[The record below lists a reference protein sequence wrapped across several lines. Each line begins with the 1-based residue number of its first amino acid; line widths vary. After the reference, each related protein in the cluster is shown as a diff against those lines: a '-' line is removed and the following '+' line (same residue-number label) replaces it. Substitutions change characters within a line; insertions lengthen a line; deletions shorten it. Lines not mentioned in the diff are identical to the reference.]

1 MIEELLCIQLSEA
14 NRVAT
19 TIGVMDRSLR
29 DDLGTWHAVFTES
42 DGPLVPDLRV
52 GVVAPDLHLD
62 LLTLAHDDRH
72 PNREVEWEPRLH
84 AWGVLA
90 RVDTVEDILVELG
103 CEVASESM
111 NLSLR
116 LLHREI
122 EAAVLAH

>member
-1 MIEELLCIQLSEA
+1 MIEELSEA
-14 NRVAT
+14 NRVTT

-29 DDLGTWHAVFTES
+29 DDLGTWHAAFTQC

-62 LLTLAHDDRH
+62 LLTLAHDDWH
-72 PNREVEWEPRLH
+72 PNREVEGEPRLH
-84 AWGVLA
+84 AWRVLA
-90 RVDTVEDILVELG
+90 WIDTVEDILVELG
-103 CEVASESM
+103 GEVTSESV